1 MERHGFLV
9 IRSYPELTFDSS
21 TREAKEGRPA
31 WSTDGMSGLHRE
43 TYLEKNQKQTNKKLT
58 FLVTKILKSLIRLM

>member
-43 TYLEKNQKQTNKKLT
+43 TYLEKKPKTNKQKT
-58 FLVTKILKSLIRLM
+58 YFLGD